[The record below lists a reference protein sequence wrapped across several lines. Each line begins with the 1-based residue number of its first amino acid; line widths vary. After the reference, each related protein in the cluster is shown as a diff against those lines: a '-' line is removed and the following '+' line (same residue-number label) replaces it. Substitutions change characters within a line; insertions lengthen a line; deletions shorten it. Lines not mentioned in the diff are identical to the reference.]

1 MIEENEVQ
9 DCGTGDLTF
18 LSRSV
23 RNGRIVVFNNSDDDD
38 DRVIEMTGGGGL
50 LVSLVID
57 FYVNDD
63 NDNHAELRVD
73 IHTREQRCLL
83 LTNYIHTRGWG
94 RFFLSHSQLLLLL

>member
-9 DCGTGDLTF
+9 DCGGIGDLTF

-50 LVSLVID
+50 LVTLVID

-63 NDNHAELRVD
+63 DDNDKEPRIGIHARNDESNVA
-73 IHTREQRCLL
+73 CC
-83 LTNYIHTRGWG
+83 
-94 RFFLSHSQLLLLL
+94 